1 MKEKEKI
8 EKIIN
13 AIKVKNDGSI
23 FDFAAPG
30 YAAKQVTTYQSMR
43 SDLVLCRN
51 CISELFDNKNNDIV
65 KSSLFYTIIALYGKC
80 FTDATSSK
88 SAKLELSDFKEK
100 KELIPYHNE
109 IMDMRHNFVAHRG
122 SSEHEFGVAYLSLG
136 VSDLSRQVRVTQIKR
151 KSFDKEKIGKYIELL
166 DFLICIVEDKYKK
179 GGEKLWNH
187 MLNEYT
193 PNQFAMF
200 KIAGPEEDKT
210 TK

>member
-8 EKIIN
+8 EKMID
-13 AIKVKNDGSI
+13 AIKEKNDGST
-23 FDFAAPG
+23 FDFAVPG
-30 YAAKQVTTYQSMR
+30 YAGKQVTSYQSMR
-43 SDLVLCRN
+43 SDLGLCRN
-51 CISELFDNKNNDIV
+51 CISELFDPKNNEIV

-80 FTDATSSK
+80 FTDATSSR
-88 SAKLELSDFKEK
+88 SAKLELIDFDKK

-136 VSDLSRQVRVTQIKR
+136 VPDLTKHVRVKQIKR
-151 KSFDKEKIGKYIELL
+151 KSFDSAKVDKYVELL
-166 DFLICIVEDKYKK
+166 DFLISVVEEKYKK

-193 PNQFAMF
+193 PNQLAML
-200 KIAGPEEDKT
+200 KIAGPNENNT
-210 TK
+210 VI